1 MKALHRTDLF
11 GWSSFDEARN
21 VDFHGLLWRRVE
33 GNVLVDPMP
42 LTAHDRAHLEELGG
56 VAWIVVTNSDHLRA
70 TEEIASWSGALI
82 AAPAAES
89 ETWVGRVD
97 RWLGEGDEL
106 LPGLRVVAMSGSKTE
121 GELALVLD
129 GTTLITGDLI
139 RAHRAGSLMMLPDG
153 KLKDRSAAV
162 ASVVRLATL
171 ASIET
176 VLVGDGWHVFGDGAA
191 QVQALAE
198 RLTSDS

>member
-11 GWSSFDEARN
+11 GWSLFDEARN
-21 VDFHGLLWRRVE
+21 VDFHGLLWCRPE

-42 LTAHDRAHLEELGG
+42 LSVHDRAHLEDLGG

-70 TEEIASWSGALI
+70 TDEIVGWSGAKV
-82 AAPAAES
+82 AAPLAES

-97 RWLGEGDEL
+97 RWLGDGDEL
-106 LPGLRVVAMSGSKTE
+106 VPGLQVVAMEGSKTA

-129 GTTLITGDLI
+129 GSTLVTGDLV
-139 RAHRAGSLMMLPDG
+139 RAHRAGRLMMLPDG

-162 ASVVRLATL
+162 ASVVRLAGL
-171 ASIET
+171 PAIET

-191 QVQALAE
+191 QLRALAE
-198 RLTSDS
+198 RLTAEG

>member
-21 VDFHGLLWRRVE
+21 VDFHGLLWCRGE

-42 LTAHDRAHLEELGG
+42 LTAHDRAHLDGLGG

-70 TEEIASWSGALI
+70 TKEIASWSGALI

-89 ETWVGRVD
+89 ETWVGHVD

-106 LPGLRVVAMSGSKTE
+106 LPGLQVVTMVGSKTA

-129 GTTLITGDLI
+129 GTTLITGDLV

-153 KLKDRSAAV
+153 KLKDRAAAV
-162 ASVVRLATL
+162 ASIVRLATL
-171 ASIET
+171 TSVET